1 MAQPAAPVRELPGWL
16 RQALTPPTSAAVTP
30 AAPRRLTQLTRGR
43 ATAYLQAIV
52 EGEAAQVA
60 AARSGHSHQ
69 TLLRAALRLGNLVG
83 GGALTDADAR
93 AALLPAATA
102 HIGTR
107 RCDCTEASVLR
118 TINDGLAYG
127 QRQPRRL
134 QTALTTPRAAARR
147 VPPLIEGA

>member
-1 MAQPAAPVRELPGWL
+1 
-16 RQALTPPTSAAVTP
+16 VTP
-30 AAPRRLTQLTRGR
+30 AAPLQLTQLTQLTPGR

-52 EGEAAQVA
+52 EDEAAQVA
-60 AARSGHSHQ
+60 AARPGHNHQ

-83 GGALTDADAR
+83 GGALTDAEAR

-107 RCDCTEASVLR
+107 RCDCTQASVLR
-118 TINDGLAYG
+118 TINDGLTYG

-134 QTALTTPRAAARR
+134 QLP
-147 VPPLIEGA
+147 

>member
-1 MAQPAAPVRELPGWL
+1 M
-16 RQALTPPTSAAVTP
+16 TP
-30 AAPRRLTQLTRGR
+30 AAPRRLTQLTPGR

-60 AARSGHSHQ
+60 AARPGHSHQ

-93 AALLPAATA
+93 AALLPATTA

-134 QTALTTPRAAARR
+134 QLP
-147 VPPLIEGA
+147 